1 MYMISYLSQF
11 IRKHDQAY
19 IIIYYTKNV
28 KFKEYIHYE
37 RAQFNSHLKIGHL
50 TRSMK
55 ISLNLVVHI
64 RKFLVISPCIFL
76 CLKVL

>member
-28 KFKEYIHYE
+28 KVKGIYSLCE

-50 TRSMK
+50 
-55 ISLNLVVHI
+55 
-64 RKFLVISPCIFL
+64 PGA
-76 CLKVL
+76 